1 MKTVTLASCSWSFDT
16 YAALDKAKALVVL
29 GVKVE
34 VMTESDASILGNSK
48 VLQSIRLMLQA

>member
-1 MKTVTLASCSWSFDT
+1 LS
-16 YAALDKAKALVVL
+16 
-29 GVKVE
+29 VKVE